1 MLLALFLMYLQD
13 RVLSGFAVGRVV
25 DEVALNLSPM
35 FVVMRIVS
43 VLFGLAIVAGF
54 VALIRKVNDAKV
66 RAEFS

>member
-1 MLLALFLMYLQD
+1 MYLQD